1 MADTVYRQTPKRLE
15 DLFTAAGGGSP
26 PIMGNYSP
34 SPPTEDRQ
42 TQDLLRVLMTPEAQ
56 GPAPKVNEAP
66 LWAKILMGMGD
77 TFSAGANVLAG
88 GGVGGPTSFEKYQG
102 RQDRQKADLAEWQ
115 KKLGESQR
123 EAKLLGAKYIMGERD
138 KAQTLAEEKAAL
150 TEERAYKEKVA
161 RDANKQQAIEETS
174 RRAFELAKTNDSKAW
189 DLEIQKASFAHSEKM
204 KQDEIRAR
212 RGDKDA
218 AKVLEQFAGG
228 ARIVSGFR
236 TGLAADQ
243 KSGSPPVPPLAERLK
258 GGESPDDIRR
268 EFEDELTKEGIFGR
282 ARDLSRDLFNEKM
295 LRTARALKE
304 EADKPQP
311 EQGPGFFRGGV
322 NTWDEAVSG
331 AMPQNRQ

>member
-1 MADTVYRQTPKRLE
+1 M
-15 DLFTAAGGGSP
+15 
-26 PIMGNYSP
+26 
-34 SPPTEDRQ
+34 
-42 TQDLLRVLMTPEAQ
+42 
-56 GPAPKVNEAP
+56 
-66 LWAKILMGMGD
+66 
-77 TFSAGANVLAG
+77 
-88 GGVGGPTSFEKYQG
+88 
-102 RQDRQKADLAEWQ
+102 
-115 KKLGESQR
+115 
-123 EAKLLGAKYIMGERD
+123 
-138 KAQTLAEEKAAL
+138 
-150 TEERAYKEKVA
+150 
-161 RDANKQQAIEETS
+161 
-174 RRAFELAKTNDSKAW
+174 AKTNDSKAW

-204 KQDEIRAR
+204 KQDEIRAL